1 MMVNKAMKNNL
12 FLISKNGVP
21 YIGYSFLAFFIFSFL
36 DLELLATLSFF
47 VIIFFIFV
55 FRNPERAIL
64 FYQKNSFRAPCD
76 GVVTTIEQLENSEYA
91 YKIDIE
97 SNYLNVGIL
106 RVPMNGKVESIE
118 LKRGTRTSKK
128 SKLFNDLNEQITL
141 MLVDEANN
149 GVKVIHKLKQS
160 FAPMDVN
167 LTAGKKIVQ
176 TARYGH
182 MVNGVTSIYFKQN
195 FRINLNIG
203 QEIKASET
211 LIGFFS

>member
-1 MMVNKAMKNNL
+1 MKNNL

-21 YIGYSFLAFFIFSFL
+21 YIGYSFLLFLVFSFL
-36 DLELLATLSFF
+36 DLELFATFSFLF
-47 VIIFFIFV
+47 IIFFIFV
-55 FRNPERAIL
+55 FRNPERPLL

-76 GVVTTIEQLENSEYA
+76 GVVTAIEQLQNSEYA

-97 SNYLNVGIL
+97 SNYFNVGIL
-106 RVPMNGKVESIE
+106 RVPMNSKVESIE

-128 SKLFNDLNEQITL
+128 SKLFDDLNEYVTL
-141 MLVDEANN
+141 MLVDEADNE
-149 GVKVIHKLKQS
+149 VKVIHKLKQS
-160 FAPMDVN
+160 FAPVAVD
-167 LTAGKKIVQ
+167 LTVGKEIVQ

-182 MVNGVTSIYFKQN
+182 MLNGVTSIYFKQN